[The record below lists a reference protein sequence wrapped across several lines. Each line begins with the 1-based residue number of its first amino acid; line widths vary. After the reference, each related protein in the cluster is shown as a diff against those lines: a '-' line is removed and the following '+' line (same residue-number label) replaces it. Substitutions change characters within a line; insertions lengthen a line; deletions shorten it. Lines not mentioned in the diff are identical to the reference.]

1 MFDLNKIT
9 QSLKTTVE
17 VMYITDITAVASRRK
32 EDICVPQG
40 YEKIDVDLN
49 EGAGGDYIYLCIKR
63 GSDQENAI
71 DDIRLISQW
80 FKGCQPPAGYE
91 KVDLDLNKG
100 AGGRYIYLCKH
111 RGSNEPLLDIKVL
124 RSSSRN
130 VTAPEGYTLLSQ
142 DLNEGAGGKYIYI
155 CYARKIF

>member
-17 VMYITDITAVASRRK
+17 AMYITDITVVASRRK
-32 EDICVPQG
+32 EDIRVPQD

-63 GSDQENAI
+63 GSDKENAI
-71 DDIRLISQW
+71 DDIKLISQW
-80 FKGCQPPAGYE
+80 FKGCQTPAGYE

-111 RGSNEPLLDIKVL
+111 RGSKEPLLDIKVL
-124 RSSSRN
+124 RSSSKN
-130 VTAPEGYTLLSQ
+130 VTVPEGYTMLPQ
-142 DLNEGAGGKYIYI
+142 DLNEGSGGKYIYI